1 MNSRGERV
9 VRGRRL
15 LVRPGDHELAGQ
27 GVGGALLAL
36 STRAVAAPLVD
47 EGPACDGQEPGPRPI
62 RNALPRPLRQ
72 GGQERFLG
80 GVFAGVELAVLPSE
94 RGEHLRREF
103 A

>member
-36 STRAVAAPLVD
+36 STRAVATPLVD
-47 EGPACDGQEPGPRPI
+47 ERPVGDGQQPGARPV
-62 RNALPRPLRQ
+62 RDALVRPV
-72 GGQERFLG
+72 GESGEERFLG